1 MLHFIIV
8 AKRRS
13 DLTPQAFR
21 DYFERVHGPL
31 AERLP
36 GLLGYVR
43 YFPAPDP
50 ARAPPRWDAVI
61 HMTFADKD
69 AMEAAWASPEGQAAT
84 ADNANLLDLAG
95 SSWSVVEAQAVV

>member
-8 AKRRS
+8 AQRRP

-61 HMTFADKD
+61 HMTFAGKD
-69 AMEAAWASPEGQAAT
+69 AMEAAWATVEGQAAT
-84 ADNANLLDLAG
+84 ADNANLFDPAG
-95 SSWSVVEAQAVV
+95 SSWSVVEAQEVI